1 MHAAHGQSGHRAV
14 PFSLHRGICAFRI
27 GNQILHKHAGKRT
40 GAYPAIN
47 LHHAVAHHD
56 PHGPHPSLGE
66 QIIHDEVYA
75 SLMDP
80 AGFVF
85 TQAMLQI
92 EYGQGPAL
100 AVWRAV
106 NQTALSVP
114 CHSGGIIMARHRS
127 VRHILQLIIPVLLG
141 RHVQKVHGTRVSET
155 DRKLGQQYRFPVH
168 EDVHIAESSLQLQR
182 TAPAAILAFFQRPAG
197 TAWQTDR
204 QAGCLRRIQ
213 TKTRPSVLFEKYP
226 ILRWD
231 QLKCRSLLK
240 TGILPHLQRPPFVK
254 PG

>member
-1 MHAAHGQSGHRAV
+1 MNRRRRPLPRSAKG
-14 PFSLHRGICAFRI
+14 
-27 GNQILHKHAGKRT
+27 RT
-40 GAYPAIN
+40 C
-47 LHHAVAHHD
+47 
-56 PHGPHPSLGE
+56 SRE
-66 QIIHDEVYA
+66 A
-75 SLMDP
+75 SLWWAAPRARSSARRSAQTP
-80 AGFVF
+80 ASKRRR
-85 TQAMLQI
+85 
-92 EYGQGPAL
+92 
-100 AVWRAV
+100 RAV
-106 NQTALSVP
+106 NQTALGVS

-127 VRHILQLIIPVLLG
+127 VRHILQLIISVLLG

-204 QAGCLRRIQ
+204 QAGCLRRVQ